1 MTVERG
7 VVRGSNKPTVR
18 GDDRENGFLSLAG
31 GPSAARPSNES
42 GPRGDRRNGSFPLA
56 EMGSPVSPPN
66 SRRFSVGEGLTPQPA
81 SQIEPGKGSVPVNPF
96 LPGGGVARSLPV
108 SDMPPKR

>member
-1 MTVERG
+1 MAVEHG
-7 VVRGSNKPTVR
+7 VVKGSNKPTVR
-18 GDDRENGFLSLAG
+18 GDDRENGFLPLAD
-31 GPSAARPSNES
+31 RPGTVHPPNK
-42 GPRGDRRNGSFPLA
+42 PTARGDDRNGSFPLTESA
-56 EMGSPVSPPN
+56 SPISPPN